1 MKAAPVA
8 FLKITLREKLYS
20 LFFCNFQRA
29 RIKRYLLVLL
39 ITFPP
44 RHLTETIVDIFAG
57 YLFVGVLILYMQ
69 DSSVKRGYHIQP
81 RDKECCEP

>member
-44 RHLTETIVDIFAG
+44 RHLTETIVDIFRI
-57 YLFVGVLILYMQ
+57 FVCRCSDFIHARFF
-69 DSSVKRGYHIQP
+69 S
-81 RDKECCEP
+81 